1 MEVDEKDREKTAFV
15 TENGLYQFKV
25 IPFGL
30 CNAPATFERL
40 MNKILEG
47 LSWKTCLVYLDDV
60 IVFGQDFESTLD
72 RLRDV
77 LTRLRAAGLKLSPKK
92 CDLFKKKVSY
102 LGHVVTT
109 EGIRVDPGKIEAIR
123 ERPVPVNVTQL
134 RSFLGLCSYYR
145 KFIYGFAKLARPLNA
160 LTENKPFLWTMECND
175 TFQGLKSKLM
185 KSPVLSYPD
194 PKGG

>member
-25 IPFGL
+25 MPFGL

-77 LTRLRAAGLKLSPKK
+77 LSRLRAAGLKLSPKK

-123 ERPVPVNVTQL
+123 VWPVPVNVTQL
-134 RSFLGLCSYYR
+134 GSFLGLCSYYR
-145 KFIYGFAKLARPLNA
+145 KFIYNFAKLARPLNA
-160 LTENKPFLWTMECND
+160 LTENKPFFWTMECYD
-175 TFQGLKSKLM
+175 AF
-185 KSPVLSYPD
+185 
-194 PKGG
+194 